1 MYVCSTSSNQIRRS
15 RIHLEWLYLSFW
27 SSIFFFLHLLIDRL
41 NQRNTDRTNNNI
53 SHTYFHFFLINTE
66 NAMFANSPTSL
77 HLRQH
82 KDIMP
87 THPPHFELGQRIKI
101 TARNEKNDSTQIF
114 YGTFIVSLI
123 YSLILTQLLSTRTN
137 FSFSYLFL
145 LLIEIVV
152 ILSIVNFYFV
162 IGIYT

>member
-1 MYVCSTSSNQIRRS
+1 MTISI
-15 RIHLEWLYLSFW
+15 ILILY
-27 SSIFFFLHLLIDRL
+27 FFFLHLLIDRL
-41 NQRNTDRTNNNI
+41 NQRNTDRTNCVLSNNLALKQLTTNI
-53 SHTYFHFFLINTE
+53 SHTYFYFFLINTE

-87 THPPHFELGQRIKI
+87 THPPHFELGQRIKV

-123 YSLILTQLLSTRTN
+123 YSLTLTQLPSTRTN
-137 FSFSYLFL
+137 FSFSCFFL

-162 IGIYT
+162 IGQYT

>member
-1 MYVCSTSSNQIRRS
+1 MTISI
-15 RIHLEWLYLSFW
+15 ILILY
-27 SSIFFFLHLLIDRL
+27 FFFLHLLIDRL
-41 NQRNTDRTNNNI
+41 NQRNTDRTNCVLSNNLALKQLTTNI
-53 SHTYFHFFLINTE
+53 SHTYFYFFLINTE

-87 THPPHFELGQRIKI
+87 THPPHFELGQRIKV

-123 YSLILTQLLSTRTN
+123 YSLTLAQLPLTRTD
-137 FSFSYLFL
+137 FLCSYLFL
-145 LLIEIVV
+145 LLIEFVV

-162 IGIYT
+162 IGQYT